1 MDTLIKK
8 ITNIA
13 LIAIGLLAA
22 ASSITYLLVKANVA
36 MNLSFYILYAMLAAV
51 IIVLLSFTIFR
62 IFTDKAQIIKT
73 AILLVAFAAVII
85 IGYIIAPSEL
95 SEIATR
101 LEVSTFV
108 FKWVGTAI
116 NVVYI
121 IFLGVIAAFI
131 GSLIYIKLKK

>member
-73 AILLVAFAAVII
+73 AILLVAFAAIII